1 MKKILAGTIATVLL
15 FSAALVFL
23 IKYKDG
29 ELVREAF
36 GWLEKRQRFNRR
48 FEEAS
53 QGVDYCQWLVGESYA
68 YGNYVKQDHK
78 EAVRWFR
85 YSAEQGNRD
94 GQLLLANS
102 LLAGRG
108 VPKDEIE
115 ALMWLNLVASGS
127 AGQHSGEEDQ
137 KYRDSVAAKLSPKD
151 VRTAQELALK
161 WRKKSWS
168 ELKDF

>member
-48 FEEAS
+48 FEEAK

-68 YGNYVKQDHK
+68 YGNYVSQDHK

-127 AGQHSGEEDQ
+127 AGQYSGEEDQ

>member
-1 MKKILAGTIATVLL
+1 MKKIVAGIITTVLL
-15 FSAALVFL
+15 LSSTFVFL
-23 IKYKDG
+23 INYKDG
-29 ELVREAF
+29 ELIREAVS
-36 GWLEKRQRFNRR
+36 WLDRRQTFKRR
-48 FEEAS
+48 FEEAN

-108 VPKDEIE
+108 VPKDEIA
-115 ALMWLNLVASGS
+115 ALMWLSLVASGS
-127 AGQHSGEEDQ
+127 AGQHSGENDQ